1 VTKVGLDDHLVAGAT
16 TGDLAALPR
25 LKWWPPL
32 APHALH
38 GPAGRI
44 VETLAPYTETDT
56 VAILAHLLVGIGNL
70 IGPGP
75 HALVGRERRPLRLYA
90 ALVGQSS
97 RARKGTAWAT
107 RRDLLGQVDEVWHHA
122 RVKTGLSSGEGIIYH
137 VRDAR
142 SEQQPVRERGRVVD

>member
-25 LKWWPPL
+25 LEWWPPL

-75 HALVGRERRPLRLYA
+75 TPWSA
-90 ALVGQSS
+90 ASGIRSDSTQRWWGS
-97 RARKGTAWAT
+97 RAG
-107 RRDLLGQVDEVWHHA
+107 HA
-122 RVKTGLSSGEGIIYH
+122 RAPPGPRAVTC
-137 VRDAR
+137 
-142 SEQQPVRERGRVVD
+142 